1 MNRIATTFTA
11 FGIVLGLVG
20 CSDTSAP
27 SVAQSAS
34 PSSRM
39 VAGPGAWV
47 TNPASNPNVPG
58 ATGLT
63 IVPGDRS
70 TIAGDAAATL
80 IQKTGS

>member
-1 MNRIATTFTA
+1 
-11 FGIVLGLVG
+11 
-20 CSDTSAP
+20 
-27 SVAQSAS
+27 
-34 PSSRM
+34 M

-47 TNPASNPNVPG
+47 TSAANNPNVPG